1 MAGVGRPHLEQ
12 SGPCHPA
19 SVHVCSFLC
28 GEACVCGRWTW
39 LYLPSYVGWFEA
51 RRVRV
56 MILTRCWDCD
66 VGKMSVMNRL
76 D

>member
-1 MAGVGRPHLEQ
+1 
-12 SGPCHPA
+12 
-19 SVHVCSFLC
+19 
-28 GEACVCGRWTW
+28 
-39 LYLPSYVGWFEA
+39 VGWFEA

-56 MILTRCWDCD
+56 MILTRRWDCD